1 MRRTKASQP
10 LKSKIEVPWDT
21 TGVKNADSSQ
31 TIPLDQIHLPATQPR
46 RYFDSEALKQLTESI
61 KQHGILQPLL
71 VRLID
76 GEKHELVAGERR
88 YRAAKEI
95 GLKEVPVVI
104 RELDDNAAFQL
115 ALIENLLREDLNPVD
130 ETEGILQLLA
140 LKLNRSINEIPPL
153 LRRLQHDRKAASKSS
168 NNVIGKQKL
177 PSEDSSNNVIGKN
190 KEGELDADNNVI
202 KKVSDGEKEASNN
215 VIGKNETDNFEA
227 DNGIIS
233 EDETDKLDADNNVI
247 GKQKIEGEDSDNNVI
262 AKERDG
268 KIKASNN
275 VIGKAGD
282 VTQPD
287 SKPENPELKIVEEV
301 FEGLGLMTWES
312 FANNRLPLLNLPE
325 DILEALRK
333 GSIEYTKARAIATI
347 QDTSERI
354 AFLEQA
360 INQNWSLSEIK
371 QYISDNKTPNSTQ
384 KTESNDYKERFTVA
398 TTKLRKSPIWSD
410 PKKRKQVEKLLIQLE
425 ALTNEG

>member
-21 TGVKNADSSQ
+21 TGIKNADSSQ
-31 TIPLDQIHLPATQPR
+31 TIPLDQIHLPPTQPR

-61 KQHGILQPLL
+61 RQHGILQPLL
-71 VRLID
+71 VRLIG

-140 LKLNRSINEIPPL
+140 LKLSRSIDEIPPL
-153 LRRLQHDRKAASKSS
+153 LRRLQHSRKAASKSS

-177 PSEDSSNNVIGKN
+177 PSGDSSNNVIVKN
-190 KEGELDADNNVI
+190 NEGGLDADNNVI
-202 KKVSDGEKEASNN
+202 EKVSDGEKEASNN
-215 VIGKNETDNFEA
+215 VIGKNEADNFEA
-227 DNGIIS
+227 DNGILS

-247 GKQKIEGEDSDNNVI
+247 GKQKIEGEDSDKNVI

-275 VIGKAGD
+275 VIGKGGD

-301 FEGLGLMTWES
+301 FEGLDLMTWES

-347 QDTSERI
+347 QDTSERV

-410 PKKRKQVEKLLIQLE
+410 PKKRKQVEKLVAQLE

>member
-21 TGVKNADSSQ
+21 TGIKNVDSSQ
-31 TIPLDQIHLPATQPR
+31 TIPLDQIHLPPTQPR

-71 VRLID
+71 VRLIG

-104 RELDDNAAFQL
+104 RELDDNAAFKL

-168 NNVIGKQKL
+168 NNVIGKQKF
-177 PSEDSSNNVIGKN
+177 PSDGTDHNVIVKDN
-190 KEGELDADNNVI
+190 ERKLDADNNVLLKDNEGKLDADNVI
-202 KKVSDGEKEASNN
+202 VKDNEGELDAANN
-215 VIGKNETDNFEA
+215 VIGKNETD
-227 DNGIIS
+227 G
-233 EDETDKLDADNNVI
+233 LDAGDSTVKDENNNL
-247 GKQKIEGEDSDNNVI
+247 ENS
-262 AKERDG
+262 
-268 KIKASNN
+268 SNN
-275 VIGKAGD
+275 VIGKNEDGNLLTSNNIIVKD
-282 VTQPD
+282 QNNNPND
-287 SKPENPELKIVEEV
+287 SNPVNSDLKIVEEV
-301 FEGLGLMTWES
+301 FEGLSLMTWES

-333 GSIEYTKARAIATI
+333 GSLEYTKARAIATI

-371 QYISDNKTPNSTQ
+371 QYISENKTPNSTP
-384 KTESNDYKERFTVA
+384 KTESQDYKERFTAA

-410 PKKRKQVEKLLIQLE
+410 PKKRKQIEKLLDQLE
-425 ALTNEG
+425 TLTKEG

>member
-21 TGVKNADSSQ
+21 TGIKNADSSQ
-31 TIPLDQIHLPATQPR
+31 TIPLDQIHLPPTQPR

-76 GEKHELVAGERR
+76 EEKHELVAGERR

-153 LRRLQHDRKAASKSS
+153 LRRLQHERKAASKSS

-177 PSEDSSNNVIGKN
+177 PVEDTSNNVIVKDNEGELDSENNVIVKDNEGELDAANNVIGKNEIDGLEADDSTVKDENNNLEESSNNVIGK
-190 KEGELDADNNVI
+190 
-202 KKVSDGEKEASNN
+202 DG
-215 VIGKNETDNFEA
+215 
-227 DNGIIS
+227 
-233 EDETDKLDADNNVI
+233 
-247 GKQKIEGEDSDNNVI
+247 SDNLSADQNIIV
-262 AKERDG
+262 KDQNNKQDG
-268 KIKASNN
+268 SNPVN
-275 VIGKAGD
+275 
-282 VTQPD
+282 PD
-287 SKPENPELKIVEEV
+287 LKIVEEV

-333 GSIEYTKARAIATI
+333 GSLEYTKARAIATI

-371 QYISDNKTPNSTQ
+371 QYISDNKTPSSNP
-384 KTESNDYKERFTVA
+384 KTESNDYKERFTAA

-410 PKKRKQVEKLLIQLE
+410 PKKRKQIEKLLDQLE
-425 ALTNEG
+425 TLTKEG